1 MLPVVVAL
9 VVDGNLAEAV
19 VVVAVVVA
27 VDRDSC
33 LGCIAGVVHGSLFDV
48 DGDRGGGWARE
59 GDVGVFF
66 KYSKIGLTGVF
77 NWFF

>member
-33 LGCIAGVVHGSLFDV
+33 LGCIAGVVHGSLF
-48 DGDRGGGWARE
+48 
-59 GDVGVFF
+59 
-66 KYSKIGLTGVF
+66 
-77 NWFF
+77 

>member
-48 DGDRGGGWARE
+48 DGDGGVWARE
-59 GDVGVFF
+59 GDVGFFF
-66 KYSKIGLTGVF
+66 KYSKTNLGF
-77 NWFF
+77 

>member
-48 DGDRGGGWARE
+48 DGDGGGGQERVTSGFFLNTVKLTW
-59 GDVGVFF
+59 VF
-66 KYSKIGLTGVF
+66 K
-77 NWFF
+77 WFF